1 MVQPLP
7 LAVTIGS
14 MSRHVAV
21 LAILLLT
28 IVASAQ
34 TMHIGRIAFFG
45 QEGIDVA
52 AIRNALPIHEGIA
65 YPTGSADR
73 DAWKQ
78 SVRDAVT
85 KAIGK
90 GPTDVEVLCC
100 DAGNIVN
107 LYIGLPGRSSHA
119 VRYNPA
125 PKGSARLPASF
136 VKLEDDIDEGAIKA
150 LQEGRNGE
158 DDSNGYA
165 LFNDPAVHGMQLQV
179 HDFALKN
186 EPLIYKVLA
195 TSSDAKHRSDAAD
208 ALGYARQTKK
218 QIEALVQASF
228 DSDGEVRNSAI
239 RALGVLLTAKS
250 ELGRYVPAERFIS
263 LLSSGRWEDRNKAS
277 FLLLTMTK
285 TRDPQLL
292 GKLRAEAVPALIE
305 MARFPFG
312 HAYPNVVILGRVAG
326 VDESE
331 LNFAKLSQPGKIE
344 EIIHRPGGQ
353 PE

>member
-1 MVQPLP
+1 MFRNIT
-7 LAVTIGS
+7 A
-14 MSRHVAV
+14 
-21 LAILLLT
+21 LAILLFT
-28 IVASAQ
+28 IVTSAQ
-34 TMHIGRIAFFG
+34 EMHIGKIAFFG

-52 AIRNALPIHEGIA
+52 AIRNALPIHEGGA
-65 YPTGSADR
+65 YPTANADR
-73 DAWKQ
+73 DAWRQ

-85 KAIGK
+85 KAIGNA
-90 GPTDVEVLCC
+90 PTDVEVLCC

-119 VRYNPA
+119 VLYNPA

-136 VKLEDDIDEGAIKA
+136 MKLEDDIDAGAIKA

-158 DDSNGYA
+158 DDSKGYA

-186 EPLIYKVLA
+186 EHLLFNVLA

-208 ALGYARQTKK
+208 ALGYASQSKK
-218 QIEALVQASF
+218 QIEALVRASF
-228 DSDGEVRNSAI
+228 DADGEVRNSAI
-239 RALGVLLTAKS
+239 RALGVLLTAKP

-263 LLSSGRWEDRNKAS
+263 LLSSERWEDRNKAS

-292 GKLRAEAVPALIE
+292 SKLRAEVPALIE

-312 HAYPNVVILGRVAG
+312 HAYPNVVILGRVSG
-326 VDESE
+326 IDESE
-331 LNFAKLSQPGKIE
+331 LNFAKLSQPGNIE
-344 EIIHRPGGQ
+344 EIIRRAGGQ
-353 PE
+353 SQ